1 MARGFLCCASVRAND
16 GQGMQA
22 GCKPVPMSGLC
33 AEKGLRCVWPGKICM
48 ARPDTEVRY
57 AIRSLSGQTDD
68 DPHHARG
75 TVTLPDLSG
84 YRSDQARVSI
94 PVRSFAAV
102 LVFPDVPLDDPV
114 VVSDTILP
122 LESFTTMVMDP
133 SALKIS
139 LVVVLDE
146 DELEPDPEED
156 DELPVDDVPNRLAT
170 ELLPTPDREEDIP
183 IPFAQDHEPGPKTG
197 LRRA

>member
-1 MARGFLCCASVRAND
+1 
-16 GQGMQA
+16 
-22 GCKPVPMSGLC
+22 
-33 AEKGLRCVWPGKICM
+33 
-48 ARPDTEVRY
+48 
-57 AIRSLSGQTDD
+57 
-68 DPHHARG
+68 
-75 TVTLPDLSG
+75 
-84 YRSDQARVSI
+84 
-94 PVRSFAAV
+94 
-102 LVFPDVPLDDPV
+102 
-114 VVSDTILP
+114 
-122 LESFTTMVMDP
+122 MVMDP